1 MSFKTTYILFGIL
14 ILVVGV
20 FALTQ
25 ITHKQ
30 PPSDVAYVLPTLHD
44 DKITAS
50 DITSVEIQTFEPKY
64 KPQDLVF
71 TRTDS
76 GWQIKDPNV
85 RADHVAVDQVVS
97 DVMRAAR
104 EKEGVDVTSDLK
116 QYGLEPPAAT
126 ITLKK
131 GNDHEWKLNIGDESV
146 GKSSALVYV
155 TSSDRPKEVM
165 GVRRSN
171 LNSLFTRET
180 VASATKSTG
189 KTSDEEVDRIK
200 TLADFRSRELLGE
213 GVVNLPEAVTQVT
226 LQQPKASA
234 VVLKKDEGSHWRFS
248 EPKLGPADADGE
260 TASADNKKVT
270 GVRDLLRNLSDLRVA
285 STSKSGKSGS
295 MDDQSTPDFVADNV
309 TNMGT
314 YGLDDDKPSTLR
326 IQIIRT
332 PSTLGRSSSENK
344 EPVTETL
351 LVGNKVDDKYFARLG
366 NEKSVVKIAADK
378 LTPVLQ
384 VAADPDPLRSRDL
397 VQADQSK
404 IDAVDIKGPNGLIKL
419 REPETGSWK
428 ITSEGSKDERKA
440 DSQAIS
446 GLLGA
451 LTAKK
456 QIQSFPKPSEEA
468 QLGFDQPSATTI
480 SLWESGFEKKEAK
493 DDKAAAAKMKDEQH
507 PTVRL
512 TFGKKDEKSVYV
524 RRDADGEKTIVA
536 VPVSVLDKV
545 SEPAV
550 AYLDRA
556 LPKFAASAEVTKLSL
571 DRAGETF
578 DVVRSDAKNA
588 WKFDKPK
595 DLAGRP
601 ADARNVEQIIG
612 DLRDLVAE
620 RLVAENPTD
629 AQLDT
634 YGLKTPA
641 IKANLSVK
649 ADKKNEDWTYLI
661 GRETDDKSGYY
672 VKQGGHG
679 LVFVVRAPVVEA
691 LKAELQDPTVFHF
704 NPDTIREIKI
714 TGWRKAMG
722 FNMTLHLQRA
732 AGTKNWTVKAPDGFE
747 LDQNQ
752 ADAFA
757 ANLADLRADRILVRR
772 TGPRPEFK
780 LDDKNR
786 NLQIEISVDGQK
798 SPYTLAIGD
807 LDAKERGY
815 YAESSNL
822 KGDVV
827 LLPQA
832 RFEKIVDTGIRYF
845 SKAAEKTAR

>member
-50 DITSVEIQTFEPKY
+50 DITGVEIQTFEPKY
-64 KPQDLVF
+64 KSQDLVF

-76 GWQIKDPNV
+76 GWQVKDPNV
-85 RADHVAVDQVVS
+85 RADHVAIDQAVS

-104 EKEGVDVTSDLK
+104 EKEGVDITDDLK
-116 QYGLEPPAAT
+116 KFGLEPPAAT
-126 ITLKK
+126 VTLKK
-131 GNDHEWKLNIGDESV
+131 GDQQWKLNIGDQSV
-146 GKSSALVYV
+146 GKTNALVYV

-165 GVRRSN
+165 AVRRSN
-171 LNSLFTRET
+171 LNSLFTRER
-180 VASATKSTG
+180 VASASKATG
-189 KTSDEEVDRIK
+189 KSSDEEVDRIK

-213 GVVNLPEAVTQVT
+213 GVVNLPETVTQVT
-226 LQQPKASA
+226 LQQPKAFA

-248 EPKLGPADADGE
+248 DPKLGPADTDGE
-260 TASADNKKVT
+260 TGNADSKKVS
-270 GVRDLLRNLSDLRVA
+270 GVRDLLRDLSDLRVA
-285 STSKSGKSGS
+285 STSKSGAT
-295 MDDQSTPDFVADNV
+295 DDQSAPDFVADNV
-309 TNMGT
+309 SNMAT
-314 YGLDDDKPSTLR
+314 YGLEGDKPATLK
-326 IQIIRT
+326 IQIVRT
-332 PSTLGRSSSENK
+332 PSTLGRNSGSESK

-351 LVGNKVDDKYFARLG
+351 LVGNKVDDKYYARLG

-378 LTPVLQ
+378 LTPLLQ

-419 REPETGSWK
+419 REPETGAWK
-428 ITSEGSKDERKA
+428 ITSPGSKDERKA
-440 DSQAIS
+440 DSQAVS

-468 QLGFDQPSATTI
+468 QLGFDQPSTTTV
-480 SLWESGFEKKEAK
+480 SLWENGFEKKEAK
-493 DDKAAAAKMKDEQH
+493 DGKAATPKIKDEQH

-524 RRDADGEKTIVA
+524 RREADGEKTIVA
-536 VPVSVLDKV
+536 VPVSVVDKL

-556 LPKFAASAEVTKLSL
+556 LPKFAANAEVTKLTL
-571 DRAGETF
+571 DRGGEAF
-578 DVVRSDAKNA
+578 DVVRGDAKSA

-601 ADARNVEQIIG
+601 ADARNVEQIVG

-620 RLVAENPTD
+620 KLVAENPSD
-629 AQLDT
+629 AQLDA

-641 IKANLSVK
+641 IKANLIVK

-661 GRETDDKSGYY
+661 GKETADKSGYY
-672 VKQGGHG
+672 ATQGGHG

-722 FNMTLHLQRA
+722 FNMTLDLQRA
-732 AGTKNWTVKAPDGFE
+732 AGTKNWTVKAPDAFE
-747 LDQNQ
+747 LDQTQ

-798 SPYTLAIGD
+798 SPYTLTIGD
-807 LDAKERGY
+807 VDAKEKGY

-832 RFEKIVDTGIRYF
+832 RFEKVVDTGIRHF
-845 SKAAEKTAR
+845 SKAVDKTTH